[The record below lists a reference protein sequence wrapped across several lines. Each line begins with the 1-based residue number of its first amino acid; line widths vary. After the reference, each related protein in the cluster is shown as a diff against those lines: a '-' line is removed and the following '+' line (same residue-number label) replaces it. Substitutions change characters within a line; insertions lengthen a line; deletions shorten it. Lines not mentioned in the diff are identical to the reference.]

1 VGALEVLALPL
12 PIEARVYLQ
21 ATRYRPTGSVAITLN
36 ATEHDVVIADDG
48 FTYRTSGM
56 TSIVPMVTLNLIV
69 TYAIEFRPGETD
81 FSKGFRIILGAP
93 APAGL
98 TASYS
103 FAVGAD

>member
-1 VGALEVLALPL
+1 MEVHALGL
-12 PIEARVYLQ
+12 PIEARIYLQ
-21 ATRYRPTGSVAITLN
+21 ATRYRPAGSVAITLN
-36 ATEHDVVIADDG
+36 ATEHDVVIPDDG

-56 TSIVPMVTLNLIV
+56 SSIVPMVTLNLIV

-98 TASYS
+98 KASYS

>member
-1 VGALEVLALPL
+1 MTL
-12 PIEARVYLQ
+12 PIEARRYLE
-21 ATRYRPTGSVAITLN
+21 ATRYQPAGSVAITLN
-36 ATEHDVVIADDG
+36 ATEHDVQILDDG

-56 TSIVPMVTLNLIV
+56 VNIVPMVTLNLNV
-69 TYAIEFRPGETD
+69 AYAIEFRPGETD
-81 FSKGFRIILGAP
+81 FSKGFRIALGAP